1 MPILSNLITILLF
14 IGATVL
20 SFVGWPIEGDIAQ
33 AKHYYPAFYLL
44 FIFYIINI
52 VFKKK
57 LFVGTYKYTTYIM
70 ITVILAFMIGRLIK
84 GGGQIDLLIKNIV
97 MPTLY
102 AAYFIH
108 QPHTNNKTIQRIVI
122 YMYYINALLA
132 IYERIT
138 LQNIFPLSLTYS
150 HIDFTISTDFDAN
163 IFRSTALMGHPL
175 TNALLT
181 SIIMIFILTS
191 ESIKPLHKIMHY
203 TVGLVSL
210 FCFNARGAILISGV
224 FLFFYILKT
233 LTAKKT
239 KANIKFFIIILIFL
253 GIQGIF
259 MLFQAGFGGRFFEHN
274 IKEDNS
280 ILARFEVWNLLDN
293 INIDFFLAGIPDI
306 ENYAIRILGYNH
318 IENWFILMSLQIGI
332 IFTIIFILLFYK
344 LFKYYLQPYK
354 QFDKL
359 MLAGLTLTVSS
370 TNNSLACGVQAI
382 ALFFVCCYAFSPYF
396 SQKIKT
402 SKL

>member
-1 MPILSNLITILLF
+1 MSTLLSILITILLF
-14 IGATVL
+14 IGPTVL
-20 SFVGWPIEGDIAQ
+20 SFIGWPIEGDIAQ
-33 AKHYYPAFYLL
+33 TKHYYPAFYFLI
-44 FIFYIINI
+44 IFYIINI

-57 LFVGTYKYTTYIM
+57 LFTGGYKYTTYIIM
-70 ITVILAFMIGRLIK
+70 TVIIAFILGRLIK
-84 GGGQIDLLIKNIV
+84 GGGRIDLLISNIV

-108 QPHTNNKTIQRIVI
+108 QPHTNNRTIQQVII

-138 LQNIFPLSLTYS
+138 LQNMFPLSLTYS
-150 HIDFTISTDFDAN
+150 YIDFSISTDFDAN

-175 TNALLT
+175 TNALLM

-191 ESIKPLHKIMHY
+191 NSIKPLHKIMHY
-203 TVGLVSL
+203 IVGLVSL
-210 FCFNARGAILISGV
+210 FCYNARGALLISGV
-224 FLFFYILKT
+224 FLCFYILKT
-233 LTAKKT
+233 LTTQRT
-239 KANIKFFIIILIFL
+239 KVSIKIFIIILIFL

-259 MLFQAGFGGRFFEHN
+259 ILFQAGFGGRFFEHN

-293 INIDFFLAGIPDI
+293 INIDFFLVGIFDI

-318 IENWFILMSLQIGI
+318 VENWFILMSLQIGI

-354 QFDKL
+354 RFNKL
-359 MLAGLTLTVSS
+359 MLAGLTLTVAS

-382 ALFFVCCYAFSPYF
+382 ALFFVCCYAFSSYPN
-396 SQKIKT
+396 QKNQNI
-402 SKL
+402 